1 MTDFVVDT
9 LPPENWTRYKA
20 IRLRALKEAPDA
32 FGSTLERELGFSDEQ
47 WQERLRNPETGTF
60 VATNVDGK
68 DMGLA
73 VGAPY
78 NGSAGLFAMWVAPE
92 ARGMGVGKSLV
103 DSVCHWAGSEGYDC
117 VSLDVAIENSAAIA
131 LYEAMGFAPNG
142 ETGHHPP
149 PREHMKEF
157 QMEKWL

>member
-20 IRLRALKEAPDA
+20 IRLRALKDSPDA

-60 VATNVDGK
+60 VATSVGGK
-68 DMGLA
+68 DIGLA

-78 NGSAGLFAMWVAPE
+78 DGTAGLFAMWVAPE
-92 ARGMGVGKSLV
+92 ARNMGLGKAMV
-103 DSVCHWAGSEGYDC
+103 EAVCDWARTEGYSI
-117 VSLDVAIENSAAIA
+117 VSLDVAIENAAAIS
-131 LYEAMGFAPNG
+131 LYRAMGFTPNG
-142 ETGHHPP
+142 KTGAHLP
-149 PREHMKEF
+149 PREHIKEM